1 MEPVDRVLVDVTFL
15 EMIHPPRFPVIA
27 LPSGFRIEQEHK
39 PTVAL
44 YRQLHTDVGGKHCW
58 WMRRVKSD
66 GELATILAEPRRSL
80 FLLKENGVVRGFFE
94 FELHPH
100 RTVNLAYFGLVPD
113 MIGRGI
119 GRAFLSQ
126 AVDMAWSANPLRV
139 TVNTC
144 TADHR
149 RALPAYLAIGFR
161 VLGVVREEW
170 DIPLRLDL
178 PVPEH
183 LTRL

>member
-1 MEPVDRVLVDVTFL
+1 MEPVDRVVVDVTFL
-15 EMIHPPRFPVIA
+15 EMIHPPRFSA
-27 LPSGFRIEQEHK
+27 QSLPPGFRIEQEHV

-44 YRQLHTDVGGKHCW
+44 YRWLHTEIGGKHCW

-66 GELATILAEPRRSL
+66 DELAAILAEPRRSL
-80 FLLKENGVVRGFFE
+80 FLLKENGAVRGFFE

-100 RTVNLAYFGLVPD
+100 KTVNLAYFGLVPS

-119 GRAFLSQ
+119 GRVFLAQ
-126 AVDMAWSANPLRV
+126 VIEMAWSANTLRV

-149 RALPAYLAIGFR
+149 RALPSYLAIGFR

-170 DIPLRLDL
+170 DIPVRLGL

-183 LTRL
+183 LARL

>member
-1 MEPVDRVLVDVTFL
+1 MEPVDRVLVDVTFM
-15 EMIHPPRFPVIA
+15 EMIHPPRFPAIA

-66 GELATILAEPRRSL
+66 EELAAILAEPRRSL
-80 FLLKENGVVRGFFE
+80 FLLKENGVVCGFFE